1 MRKSDGEPVQVGQ
14 VDVVVHANT
23 VSHAVAW
30 LRDEIEML
38 PPPRVKPDLG
48 ITADTVRG
56 CELRRRSIAGGDPVS
71 ELNRRKFMAGLA
83 VAIVSGVGL
92 ARCQIGT
99 TPRALAATKPP
110 SPDPSPDFRLP
121 GLLPPPAPEARISL
135 PGRGTLWSLPGN
147 GDSLALTL
155 DDGVDSDVVRM
166 YTQFAKDTGLRFT
179 YFVNGRYHSWTD
191 HRDLVRPLV
200 DSGQI
205 QLGNHTFTHP
215 DLTTLSVKQAMD
227 EISRNDNF
235 LKQTYGVDARPYLRP
250 PYGARNTTVDAI
262 AAGLGYTVMALWSGD
277 LGDYNLISQ
286 DSIVRAAERFFTP
299 QTVVIGH
306 LNHPPVTHVYGHFVD
321 LIRARRLRSVTLN
334 DIFAKP
340 AAL

>member
-1 MRKSDGEPVQVGQ
+1 
-14 VDVVVHANT
+14 
-23 VSHAVAW
+23 
-30 LRDEIEML
+30 
-38 PPPRVKPDLG
+38 
-48 ITADTVRG
+48 
-56 CELRRRSIAGGDPVS
+56 
-71 ELNRRKFMAGLA
+71 MAGLA
-83 VAIVSGVGL
+83 AAIVSGVGL
-92 ARCQIGT
+92 ARCQVGS
-99 TPRALAATKPP
+99 TPRALAAAKTP
-110 SPDPSPDFRLP
+110 SPDAPPAFRLP

-147 GDSLALTL
+147 GDSFALTL
-155 DDGVDSDVVRM
+155 DDGVDSNVVRM

-191 HRDLVRPLV
+191 HRDLISPLV

-227 EISRNDNF
+227 EISRNDHF
-235 LKQTYGVDARPYLRP
+235 LRQTYGVDARPYLRP
-250 PYGARNTTVDAI
+250 PYGAHNSTVDAV
-262 AAGLGYTVMALWSGD
+262 AAGLGYTVMAMWSGD
-277 LGDYNLISQ
+277 LGDYNLVSQ
-286 DSIVRAAERFFTP
+286 DSIARAAERFFTP

-306 LNHPPVTHVYGHFVD
+306 LNHPPVTHVYGRFVD
-321 LIRARRLRSVTLN
+321 LIRDRKLRSVTLN

>member
-1 MRKSDGEPVQVGQ
+1 
-14 VDVVVHANT
+14 
-23 VSHAVAW
+23 
-30 LRDEIEML
+30 
-38 PPPRVKPDLG
+38 VKPDLG
-48 ITADTVRG
+48 IAADTVRG

-83 VAIVSGVGL
+83 VAIVSGVGM
-92 ARCQIGT
+92 ARCQVAA
-99 TPRALAATKPP
+99 TPRVLAAAKAP
-110 SPDPSPDFRLP
+110 SPAPPPAFRLP

-155 DDGVDSDVVRM
+155 DDGVDTDVVRM

-191 HRDLVRPLV
+191 HQNLIRPLV

-205 QLGNHTFTHP
+205 QLGNHTFNHP

-227 EISRNDNF
+227 EISRNDDF
-235 LKQTYGVDARPYLRP
+235 LKKTYGVDARPYLRP
-250 PYGARNTTVDAI
+250 PYGAHNSTVDAI

-277 LGDYNLISQ
+277 LGDANLVSE
-286 DSIVRAAERFFTP
+286 DSIVKAANRFFTP

-306 LNHPPVTHVYGHFVD
+306 LNHPPVTHVYDHFVD
-321 LIRARRLRSVTLN
+321 LIRDRKLRSVTLN
-334 DIFAKP
+334 DIFEKP
-340 AAL
+340 ASL

>member
-1 MRKSDGEPVQVGQ
+1 
-14 VDVVVHANT
+14 
-23 VSHAVAW
+23 
-30 LRDEIEML
+30 
-38 PPPRVKPDLG
+38 VKPDLG
-48 ITADTVRG
+48 IAADTVRG

-92 ARCQIGT
+92 ARCQVGT
-99 TPRALAATKPP
+99 TPRALAAAKPP
-110 SPDPSPDFRLP
+110 SPDPSSVLRLP

-179 YFVNGRYHSWTD
+179 YFVNGRYHSWMD
-191 HRDLVRPLV
+191 HRDLIRPLV
-200 DSGQI
+200 ESGQI

-250 PYGARNTTVDAI
+250 PYGARNSTVDAI
-262 AAGLGYTVMALWSGD
+262 AAGLGYTVMAMWSGD
-277 LGDYNLISQ
+277 LGDYNLVSQ

-306 LNHPPVTHVYGHFVD
+306 LNHPPVTHVYSHFVD
-321 LIRARRLRSVTLN
+321 LIRDRKLRSVTLN
-334 DIFAKP
+334 DIFEKP

>member
-1 MRKSDGEPVQVGQ
+1 VSD
-14 VDVVVHANT
+14 
-23 VSHAVAW
+23 
-30 LRDEIEML
+30 
-38 PPPRVKPDLG
+38 
-48 ITADTVRG
+48 
-56 CELRRRSIAGGDPVS
+56 
-71 ELNRRKFMAGLA
+71 LNRRKFMAGLA
-83 VAIVSGVGL
+83 VAIVSGVGM
-92 ARCQIGT
+92 ARCQAGA
-99 TPRALAATKPP
+99 TPRVLAAAEQMPAPP
-110 SPDPSPDFRLP
+110 PAFRLP

-191 HRDLVRPLV
+191 HKDLIRPLV

-205 QLGNHTFTHP
+205 QLGNHTFNHP
-215 DLTTLSVKQAMD
+215 DLTTLTVKQAMD

-235 LKQTYGVDARPYLRP
+235 LKQTYGADARPYLRP
-250 PYGARNTTVDAI
+250 PYGAHNSTVDAI
-262 AAGLGYTVMALWSGD
+262 AASLGYTVIALWSGD
-277 LGDYNLISQ
+277 LGDANLISEG
-286 DSIVRAAERFFTP
+286 SIVKAADRFFTP

-321 LIRARRLRSVTLN
+321 LIRDRKLRSVTLN